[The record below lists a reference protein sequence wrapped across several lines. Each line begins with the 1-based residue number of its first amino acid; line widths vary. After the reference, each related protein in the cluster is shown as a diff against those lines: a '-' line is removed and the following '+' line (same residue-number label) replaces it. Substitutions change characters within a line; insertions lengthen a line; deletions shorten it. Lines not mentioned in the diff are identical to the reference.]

1 MVVSRELPGSGIKS
15 AYVMVALV
23 GIVALIGVGLVLV
36 F

>member
-1 MVVSRELPGSGIKS
+1 MVVSRELTGSGIKS

-23 GIVALIGVGLVLV
+23 GIVALIGFALVLV